1 MGVAGKCLAALTDKA
16 NFHAAGKLIR
26 TVESEKDAR
35 KCFSTLHVRA
45 EFFNYLL
52 HRDLR
57 VLRCGKLPPSD
68 FVGAG
73 AKSVLSDCC
82 KGLDLETDGAQL
94 KELDAWLQSH
104 LPKNGL
110 PTSARGWDTCLTQHQ
125 CCEKRR
131 WSERIEAGVG
141 KRRCRDNDPSSV
153 ELRQNIRAECVGLC
167 YRELGFTKRQEPTLP
182 EGLAALNVKA
192 MGFKREMFGCLAGE
206 DPLLGHVASSAS
218 TMLSLTTA
226 GLAGQGALGGP
237 SPRPGSARS
246 ARSVKSTAMDDPNA
260 LWRLT
265 RRLQYRARPSRALED
280 LRRVRVLLDVDD
292 GPLPFGV
299 QSLESTSP
307 EEFEEASAAAK
318 ERRLLLAGLV
328 LAAADLAFLALPQR
342 LHQAWAELAA
352 DERELGMAARQWLRG
367 LAETLAIPLYDT
379 LRTLEE

>member
-1 MGVAGKCLAALTDKA
+1 SSAPGSEARAALALRAA
-16 NFHAAGKLIR
+16 NWLARQIGLWPHLEAWERVALFTAAAG
-26 TVESEKDAR
+26 
-35 KCFSTLHVRA
+35 LHCV
-45 EFFNYLL
+45 
-52 HRDLR
+52 
-57 VLRCGKLPPSD
+57 P
-68 FVGAG
+68 VGA
-73 AKSVLSDCC
+73 
-82 KGLDLETDGAQL
+82 
-94 KELDAWLQSH
+94 
-104 LPKNGL
+104 
-110 PTSARGWDTCLTQHQ
+110 
-125 CCEKRR
+125 
-131 WSERIEAGVG
+131 
-141 KRRCRDNDPSSV
+141 
-153 ELRQNIRAECVGLC
+153 
-167 YRELGFTKRQEPTLP
+167 
-182 EGLAALNVKA
+182 VKA

-299 QSLESTSP
+299 QSLESTAP

>member
-1 MGVAGKCLAALTDKA
+1 M
-16 NFHAAGKLIR
+16 
-26 TVESEKDAR
+26 
-35 KCFSTLHVRA
+35 
-45 EFFNYLL
+45 
-52 HRDLR
+52 
-57 VLRCGKLPPSD
+57 
-68 FVGAG
+68 
-73 AKSVLSDCC
+73 
-82 KGLDLETDGAQL
+82 
-94 KELDAWLQSH
+94 
-104 LPKNGL
+104 
-110 PTSARGWDTCLTQHQ
+110 
-125 CCEKRR
+125 
-131 WSERIEAGVG
+131 
-141 KRRCRDNDPSSV
+141 
-153 ELRQNIRAECVGLC
+153 
-167 YRELGFTKRQEPTLP
+167 
-182 EGLAALNVKA
+182 
-192 MGFKREMFGCLAGE
+192 
-206 DPLLGHVASSAS
+206 LLGHVASSAS

-379 LRTLEE
+379 LRTLEELTHGRGPSNRQPLAVPLHHLRDNARHWTKHMLAPQSKRRSLRSSVAESQTSLRDFLVKSSGDLERDVLRAESTTLPKGAQVPPPPMPDLPGQINEVATWDSDTSRGWDSSSNADLWA